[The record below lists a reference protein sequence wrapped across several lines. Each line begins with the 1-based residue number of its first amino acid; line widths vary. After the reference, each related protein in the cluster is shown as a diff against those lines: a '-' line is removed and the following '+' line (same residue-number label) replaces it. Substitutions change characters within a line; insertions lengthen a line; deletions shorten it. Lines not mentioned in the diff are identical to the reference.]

1 MCLTQSWEIQDVCLS
16 YADFVLNYTEK
27 QLLNCEPEINFFG
40 QAVVCISQSSN
51 YK

>member
-27 QLLNCEPEINFFG
+27 QLYIASL
-40 QAVVCISQSSN
+40 
-51 YK
+51 K